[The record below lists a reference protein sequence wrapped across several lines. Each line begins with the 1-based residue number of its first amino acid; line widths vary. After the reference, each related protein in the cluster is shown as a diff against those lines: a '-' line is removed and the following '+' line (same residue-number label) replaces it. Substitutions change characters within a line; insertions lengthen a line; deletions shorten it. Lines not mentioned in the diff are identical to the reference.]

1 MSVYA
6 NGLQIQLNE
15 IVFLEFM
22 EKSQA
27 FDGPVARIVVQ
38 VDVLR
43 QMHEVIG
50 NAIVQ
55 YDTKLAELSKVRSSM
70 N

>member
-6 NGLQIQLNE
+6 NGLQVHLNE
-15 IVFLEFM
+15 IVFLEFI
-22 EKSQA
+22 ESSQS
-27 FDGPVARIVVQ
+27 FNGMVAKIAVQ

-50 NAIVQ
+50 DALMQ
-55 YDTKLAELSKVRSSM
+55 YDANLAELSQARSSM